1 MEIKENDLHNAEDE
15 RLLVVLKQW
24 EALIEEVAATFGK
37 RINVAAEQKALMLSA
52 GFVQVD
58 EQTF

>member
-1 MEIKENDLHNAEDE
+1 MRFFTDNAEDE

-37 RINVAAEQKALMLSA
+37 RINVAAEQKALMHSA

-58 EQTF
+58 VQTF